1 MQCPYLKQN
10 IAKNCLVGFLGGS
23 HSGCWLCGA
32 SNNQKI
38 PNAFWDQVCRR
49 NNAQNTMKCN
59 LHPVKHVQLS
69 HICCTPC
76 TATELMVIAVMQQI
90 TVIRTFFN
98 IFIKS
103 LSISLKK
110 ELRSFYTSGFYFSIL
125 LLSSTTRAS
134 PVTFLIMMN
143 SVCLCWDS
151 FCVSI
156 FGLNPCLR
164 CSEPICITTRM

>member
-110 ELRSFYTSGFYFSIL
+110 NSEAFT
-125 LLSSTTRAS
+125 LLSST
-134 PVTFLIMMN
+134 FLFYLLLSDTTLTLSM
-143 SVCLCWDS
+143 SLSWDS
-151 FCVSI
+151 LCVLI
-156 FGLNPCLR
+156 FGLNPNLR
-164 CSEPICITTRM
+164 

>member
-69 HICCTPC
+69 HICCTLC

-90 TVIRTFFN
+90 TVIRIFFN
-98 IFIKS
+98 TFIKS

-110 ELRSFYTSGFYFSIL
+110 NPEAFTLLGSALCSINIVFSITAL
-125 LLSSTTRAS
+125 LNSSFNYCR
-134 PVTFLIMMN
+134 
-143 SVCLCWDS
+143 CLLTD
-151 FCVSI
+151 
-156 FGLNPCLR
+156 
-164 CSEPICITTRM
+164 IC

>member
-69 HICCTPC
+69 YICCTPC
-76 TATELMVIAVMQQI
+76 TATELMVIAVIQQI

-98 IFIKS
+98 TFIKS

-110 ELRSFYTSGFYFSIL
+110 NSEAFTLLGSTLCLINIVFSITAL
-125 LLSSTTRAS
+125 LNSSSNYCR
-134 PVTFLIMMN
+134 
-143 SVCLCWDS
+143 CLLTD
-151 FCVSI
+151 
-156 FGLNPCLR
+156 
-164 CSEPICITTRM
+164 IC

>member
-38 PNAFWDQVCRR
+38 PNAFWDQVCKH
-49 NNAQNTMKCN
+49 NNARNDMDCN
-59 LHPVKHVQLS
+59 LHPVKHAQLS

-90 TVIRTFFN
+90 TVIRIFFN
-98 IFIKS
+98 TFIKS
-103 LSISLKK
+103 LSVSLKK
-110 ELRSFYTSGFYFSIL
+110 
-125 LLSSTTRAS
+125 
-134 PVTFLIMMN
+134 
-143 SVCLCWDS
+143 
-151 FCVSI
+151 
-156 FGLNPCLR
+156 NP
-164 CSEPICITTRM
+164 EV

>member
-49 NNAQNTMKCN
+49 NNAQNTMECN

-90 TVIRTFFN
+90 TVIRIFFN
-98 IFIKS
+98 TFIKT

-110 ELRSFYTSGFYFSIL
+110 NPEAFTLLGSAYLFSLLKPVTLWLHTYTLYVFLQESL
-125 LLSSTTRAS
+125 LCMDLLS
-134 PVTFLIMMN
+134 
-143 SVCLCWDS
+143 
-151 FCVSI
+151 
-156 FGLNPCLR
+156 
-164 CSEPICITTRM
+164 